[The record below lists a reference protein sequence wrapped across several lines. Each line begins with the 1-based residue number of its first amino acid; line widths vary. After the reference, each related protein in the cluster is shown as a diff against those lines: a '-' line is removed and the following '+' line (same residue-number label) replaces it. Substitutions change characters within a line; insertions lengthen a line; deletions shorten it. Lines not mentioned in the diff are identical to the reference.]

1 MRRTIAL
8 FASLW
13 MAGPGPLAPAADTL
27 PGRPALCSEHRRI
40 VDLLARRYAELP
52 FSLGLGDDGDVL
64 ELLTSKGGESWT
76 MLRVTP
82 DGRSCVVAT
91 GRNWQQLRAGAGEP
105 EA

>member
-1 MRRTIAL
+1 MARAIAL

-13 MAGPGPLAPAADTL
+13 MAGSGLAAPTADAL
-27 PGRPALCSEHRRI
+27 PGQPALCSEHRRI
-40 VDLLARRYAELP
+40 SDLLARRYAEQPL
-52 FSLGLGDDGDVL
+52 SLGLGDDGSVL
-64 ELLTSKGGESWT
+64 ELFTSEDGESWT

-91 GRNWQQLRAGAGEP
+91 GRSWQRLRAGTGEP